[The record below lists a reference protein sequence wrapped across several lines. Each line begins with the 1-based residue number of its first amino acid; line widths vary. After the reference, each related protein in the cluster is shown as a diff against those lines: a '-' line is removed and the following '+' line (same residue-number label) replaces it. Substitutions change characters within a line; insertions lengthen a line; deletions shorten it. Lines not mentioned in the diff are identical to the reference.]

1 MSVQTPARARL
12 ARTAQQRNLGATGVV
27 RGHAAFA
34 GGEPRVSAEIAV
46 YATCVLRGS
55 AAWKSRQLSRQS

>member
-1 MSVQTPARARL
+1 MSVHAPARARL
-12 ARTAQQRNLGATGVV
+12 AHAAEQRNLGATGVL

-34 GGEPRVSAEIAV
+34 GGEPRVSAEIAA

-55 AAWKSRQLSRQS
+55 AAWMSRQLSRRG